1 MSQSHKY
8 APVEIFSLYCAMR
21 FLWKLMRLSS
31 SAVRSFSVMLTRL
44 ASRTVSFV
52 GPARI
57 LRTLQ
62 IRDQRVLDFVRT
74 LHEGD
79 EVDVTYR
86 TAIAAS
92 VVPARR
98 S

>member
-1 MSQSHKY
+1 M
-8 APVEIFSLYCAMR
+8 
-21 FLWKLMRLSS
+21 
-31 SAVRSFSVMLTRL
+31 
-44 ASRTVSFV
+44 SFV

-79 EVDVTYR
+79 DVDVTYQ

-92 VVPARR
+92 VVPAH
-98 S
+98 